1 MQKCPRNK
9 RRQSPGPPLAAAAHL
24 AIARIDLLVE
34 LVNDLRSKEAKRSA
48 TPTTSPHFAFTDR
61 SEGYLRFAR
70 KAGAPPSSRR

>member
-1 MQKCPRNK
+1 MEADDQALGLLPLQKCPRNSEGNLLDLHRPQ
-9 RRQSPGPPLAAAAHL
+9 RRTL

-61 SEGYLRFAR
+61 SEW
-70 KAGAPPSSRR
+70 